1 MKPAEIRELSDEE
14 LKNLESDLARKL
26 WKARFDNHTNQ
37 LDDTASI
44 GTIRRDI
51 ARVKTILAQRASSS
65 ESTNG

>member
-1 MKPAEIRELSDEE
+1 VKPAEIRELSDEE

-44 GTIRRDI
+44 KSIRREI
-51 ARVKTILAQRASSS
+51 ARVKTIRTERANQPQQAS
-65 ESTNG
+65 E

>member
-44 GTIRRDI
+44 AQIRRDI
-51 ARVKTILAQRASSS
+51 ARVKTIRTERVSAQAS
-65 ESTNG
+65 E

>member
-14 LKNLESDLARKL
+14 LKNLETDLARKL

-44 GTIRRDI
+44 AQIRRDI
-51 ARVKTILAQRASSS
+51 ARVKTIRTERSTQAAQAS
-65 ESTNG
+65 E

>member
-44 GTIRRDI
+44 AQIRRDI
-51 ARVKTILAQRASSS
+51 ARVKTIRTERISAQAS
-65 ESTNG
+65 E